1 MSVEAEKQNKRI
13 EKYQHLIELGQE
25 AYRRGESQRAHRL
38 WRQAAMIQSDDETLW
53 QLLLSVV
60 TAKDDRIICLTNI
73 LTLNPHNHLAE
84 KMLRAI
90 LHGEI
95 DMASVS
101 AASLSDP
108 DTPSD

>member
-1 MSVEAEKQNKRI
+1 MAVETGQLEKHL
-13 EKYQHLIELGQE
+13 EKYQRLIQLGQE

-60 TAKDDRIICLTNI
+60 TATDDRIICLTNI
-73 LTLNPHNHLAE
+73 LTLNPDNHLAE

-90 LHGEI
+90 LHGEVRHVDSLNAQDEAEI
-95 DMASVS
+95 VS
-101 AASLSDP
+101 D
-108 DTPSD
+108 